1 MTPPT
6 LNAALPWAAAALL
19 VVATLVFLRASWSRL
34 KTRKL
39 LFLGFVLALAPAVV
53 AVLVWLRLVPE
64 AYVRLIRPMLAPVSA
79 IAMGAVAVRLAS
91 EDVSRKSRV
100 RTFLSDLFVTA
111 SLLAASAAVM
121 GLEIGRPLDRLSVI
135 VVIDRS
141 RSIDLVPDA
150 DARVAAEIA
159 SAELGMREDDLIATV
174 AFGANA
180 VTEEPARPKDRHAAA
195 QKALVARD
203 GTDVDAAIRRALA
216 EVPPDSAARIVVM
229 SDGVVTRGDVM
240 GGAAAALAAE
250 VPVDVLPLEQRAVK
264 DVRVVAV
271 RAPARGD
278 AGEPIDLRIVTSSP
292 AATEVELRLLRDGE
306 LIKKGNVKIAAG
318 EDVVRV
324 REKLPDAGLHRY
336 DVEVTALDQSLDF
349 SGEDNAGS
357 TFVRVRGEA
366 SVLVLEGEPGKGAFI
381 ADVLRKASFRVDEAT
396 ATGVPADLGALAP
409 YDLVVLSDI
418 PASQLAPTQIEALAS
433 FVRDF
438 GGGLWLM
445 GGDKSLGPGGF
456 GKTPIEDVSPVS
468 FDLKQEQR
476 RASLA
481 EVIGIDISGSMAAQV
496 NGKTK
501 LELANEAA
509 SRAASLLGAGD
520 RLGVE
525 HVDTAVKWSVPLGPV
540 VDKAGIERA
549 IRSVEVGGGG
559 IIVPITLDA
568 AYAALDKE
576 KVNLKHVLL
585 FSDGD
590 DAEDMT
596 PAKPAAAAAKQRG
609 ITTSVIA
616 LGQGK
621 DVADLEELSR
631 LGGGRFYLIEDAQR
645 LPAVFAQE
653 TILAARSAIV
663 EEPFQ
668 VSLANG
674 GSAANGVDFG
684 EAPALK
690 GYVVTIPKP
699 RATVHLSGPESDP
712 ILASWSIGVGNAGV
726 FTSDL
731 KDRWGVEWTKW
742 PGAARMVAQ
751 TARML
756 GRKAEDERVRL
767 DATAAS
773 GQLHVRAT
781 VVGDDGRAQS
791 FRRLIARV
799 GGPGGFTREVPL
811 EATGAGAY
819 AASVPLE
826 RPGTYV
832 VLARDE
838 LSGDPVG
845 TTGAVLSPGDELRP
859 TGTDAALLTKVAE
872 FTGGKR
878 RDSLAGIFADRA
890 SRRFAYKDASPVLIL
905 AAACA
910 LLLAV
915 AARRLGIPDPLVR
928 FYEGLRS
935 PRSHKKTAERAE
947 PAHTVDALLNAKQR
961 GLPVRPAPVAT
972 RGEADARSA
981 AGDAP
986 TATPAAR
993 PVARAPR
1000 IHGSHPI
1007 ARAGAPRKPPAAGG
1021 PTGSGQG
1028 PRPMSAAEILLA
1040 KRKGKGG

>member
-1 MTPPT
+1 MG
-6 LNAALPWAAAALL
+6 AALPWIAAAVLAL
-19 VVATLVFLRASWSRL
+19 ATIIYFRFAWGRL

-39 LFLGFVLALAPAVV
+39 LLLGVVLSLLPATL
-53 AVLVWLRLVPE
+53 AVLVWLRVMPE
-64 AYVRLIRPMLAPVSA
+64 AYVRLVRPLWAP
-79 IAMGAVAVRLAS
+79 IAAVAMAS
-91 EDVSRKSRV
+91 VAARFAREDVTRRSRV
-100 RTFLSDLFVTA
+100 RTFLSDLFVIV
-111 SLLAASAAVM
+111 SLLALSGAVM
-121 GLEIGRPLDRLSVI
+121 GIEIGRPLDRLSVI
-135 VVIDRS
+135 VVVDRS
-141 RSIDLVPDA
+141 RSMDLVPDA
-150 DARVAAEIA
+150 DDRVSREISAAET
-159 SAELGMREDDLIATV
+159 GMREDDLIATV
-174 AFGANA
+174 VFGANA

-195 QKALVARD
+195 QKALVSKD
-203 GTDVDAAIRRALA
+203 GTDIDAAIRRALA
-216 EVPPDSAARIVVM
+216 EVPPDSAARIVVV

-240 GGAAAALAAE
+240 GGAAAALAAD
-250 VPVDVLPLEQRAVK
+250 VPVDVLPLEQRAVD

-278 AGEPIDLRIVTSSP
+278 SGEPIDLRIVTSSP
-292 AATEVELRLLRDGE
+292 KETEVELRLLRDGE

-324 REKLPDAGLHRY
+324 REKLPEAGLHRY
-336 DVEVTALDQSLDF
+336 DVEVTALDKSLDF

-366 SVLVLEGEPGKGAFI
+366 SVLVLEGEHGKGAFI
-381 ADVLRKASFRVDEAT
+381 ADVLRKASFRVEEAD
-396 ATGVPADLGALAP
+396 AAGVPADLGAFAP
-409 YDLVVLSDI
+409 YDLIILSDI
-418 PASQLAPTQIEALAS
+418 PASALAPSQIDAMAS

-445 GGDKSLGPGGF
+445 GGDKSLGPGGY
-456 GKTPIEDVSPVS
+456 GKTPIEEVSPVS

-481 EVIGIDISGSMAAQV
+481 EVIGIDISGSMGANV
-496 NGKTK
+496 NGRTK
-501 LELANEAA
+501 LDLANEAA

-525 HVDTAVKWSVPLGPV
+525 HVDTEVHWSVPLGPV
-540 VDKAGIERA
+540 TDSAGIDRA
-549 IRSVEVGGGG
+549 IRTVQVGGGG

-585 FSDGD
+585 FADGD

-596 PAKPAAAAAKQRG
+596 PSKPLAAAAKQRG

-631 LGGGRFYLIEDAQR
+631 LGGGRYYLIEDAQR

-653 TILAARSAIV
+653 TILAARSALV
-663 EEPFQ
+663 EEPFK
-668 VSLANG
+668 VSLANAG
-674 GSAANGVDFG
+674 AAAAGIDFN
-684 EAPALK
+684 EAPPLK

-699 RATVHLSGPESDP
+699 RSTVHLTGLESDP
-712 ILASWSIGVGNAGV
+712 VLVTWSVGVGNAGV

-731 KDRWGVEWTKW
+731 KDRWGSEWTKW

-756 GRKAEDERVRL
+756 GRKGEDESVRL
-767 DATAAS
+767 DATAAN

-781 VVGDDGRAQS
+781 VIGDDGRAQS
-791 FRRLIARV
+791 FRRLIAKV
-799 GGPGGFTREVPL
+799 GGPGGFTREIPL
-811 EATGAGAY
+811 EASGAGAY

-832 VLARDE
+832 VLAKDE
-838 LSGDPVG
+838 LTGDPVG

-859 TGTDAALLTKVAE
+859 TGSDLALLSRIAD
-872 FTGGKR
+872 FTGGKNR
-878 RDSLAGIFADRA
+878 SSLASIFADRA
-890 SRRFAYKDASPVLIL
+890 SRRFAYKDATPIFIL
-905 AAACA
+905 VAAGA

-915 AARRLGIPDPLVR
+915 AARRLGIPDPLIR
-928 FYEGLRS
+928 FYENLRAPKS
-935 PRSHKKTAERAE
+935 RRVAEAQVD
-947 PAHTVDALLNAKQR
+947 AGHTVDALLHVKQK
-961 GLPVRPAPVAT
+961 GLPDRPAPIA
-972 RGEADARSA
+972 RGRTASSPE
-981 AGDAP
+981 DAP
-986 TATPAAR
+986 GGAPGTKPRPARGA
-993 PVARAPR
+993 R
-1000 IHGSHPI
+1000 IHGMHPI
-1007 ARAGAPRKPPAAGG
+1007 ARVAPPAPRPRSSGAPPGK
-1021 PTGSGQG
+1021 
-1028 PRPMSAAEILLA
+1028 SAAEILLA